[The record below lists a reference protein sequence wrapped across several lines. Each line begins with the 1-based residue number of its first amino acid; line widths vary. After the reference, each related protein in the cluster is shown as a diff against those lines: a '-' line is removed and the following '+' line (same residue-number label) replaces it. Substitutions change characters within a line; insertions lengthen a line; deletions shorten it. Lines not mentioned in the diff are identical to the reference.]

1 MAEFRTDIKEVIRK
15 IALNSVYPTTHVW
28 MNDVTYVKNNYTD
41 FRNISN
47 SLNVRFFN
55 LELPDSQRP
64 AGKLEEKVI
73 NWEENLI
80 LSLNNKNKMD
90 DEKIAKMDDKE
101 KAIIMT
107 KKKLRWKM
115 KKRLCWM
122 KKKRQ

>member
-1 MAEFRTDIKEVIRK
+1 M
-15 IALNSVYPTTHVW
+15 
-28 MNDVTYVKNNYTD
+28 
-41 FRNISN
+41 
-47 SLNVRFFN
+47 
-55 LELPDSQRP
+55 P

-107 KKKLRWKM
+107 KKKL
-115 KKRLCWM
+115 
-122 KKKRQ
+122 

>member
-1 MAEFRTDIKEVIRK
+1 
-15 IALNSVYPTTHVW
+15 

-55 LELPDSQRP
+55 LELLDSQRP

-101 KAIIMT
+101 
-107 KKKLRWKM
+107 
-115 KKRLCWM
+115 
-122 KKKRQ
+122 